1 MSYRVEAIEDVVA
14 SIHRLRGTSGAE
26 NSEKNRLFGML
37 LGLLNGQIRYVIQL
51 YGLEEQREDARHI
64 CIDAIHNALADH
76 ACTGG
81 SFAPLISIHL
91 RQGVYALSLF
101 QSEPMA
107 A

>member
-14 SIHRLRGTSGAE
+14 SIHRLQGESAADESVR
-26 NSEKNRLFGML
+26 NRLLGML

-51 YGLEEQREDARHI
+51 YGLEGQREEARRI

-76 ACTGG
+76 ARTGG
-81 SFAPLISIHL
+81 SFASLVSIHL
-91 RQGVYALSLF
+91 RQGVYAMSLCGKRAL
-101 QSEPMA
+101 A